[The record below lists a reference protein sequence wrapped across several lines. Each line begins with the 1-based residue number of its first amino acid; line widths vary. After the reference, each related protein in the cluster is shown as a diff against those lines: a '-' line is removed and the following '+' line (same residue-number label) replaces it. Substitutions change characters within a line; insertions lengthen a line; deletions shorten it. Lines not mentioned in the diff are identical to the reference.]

1 MSNADAPTDRRAIFT
16 QPDEQPLDLKGLVDI
31 FARRWRLFVAVSVG
45 SLLLAIIV
53 SLILKP
59 TYEAVANIRIDPTQ
73 KSAIDLEAAAPAA
86 AVPAPPPL
94 RCSSSASAASKGDAA
109 AAAAIVAVAPPP
121 KRDLAEGTCLS
132 AKVRGEGGGR
142 ERESDEGEARS
153 EREGVPA
160 AGLVGVVVVIIPEVP
175 VAPAPP
181 PPKSGPNRRPAA
193 PVPPVIAPESTELGK
208 MGAGLLGGVVV
219 KSTSIFL
226 FFFLSMPPLSPS
238 LKRRS
243 LATRRCLDF
252 QKLNP
257 RRCLRDVK

>member
-1 MSNADAPTDRRAIFT
+1 MLAPCPFPPAEDGRALPWLPPASAAAFAPAVADPEVPTTPPAPPTPPR
-16 QPDEQPLDLKGLVDI
+16 
-31 FARRWRLFVAVSVG
+31 
-45 SLLLAIIV
+45 LLL
-53 SLILKP
+53 LL
-59 TYEAVANIRIDPTQ
+59 
-73 KSAIDLEAAAPAA
+73 DLEAAAPAA